1 MIKHLLV
8 IIALGLL
15 SREVSAQ
22 KFEQLALT
30 PPMGWNS
37 WNKFACDGVN
47 EQVIRQMADAMVS
60 SGMKAAGYEYI
71 IIDDCWQVGRDSSG
85 NIVVDAKKFPSG
97 IKALADYV
105 HSRGLKFGIYSCA
118 GRKTCAGRPA
128 AAVMNTRMPLAMR
141 DGEWIT

>member
-1 MIKHLLV
+1 MIRHFLLV
-8 IIALGLL
+8 IALGLL
-15 SREVSAQ
+15 TRQASAQ

-71 IIDDCWQVGRDSSG
+71 IIDDWASG
-85 NIVVDAKKFPSG
+85 STLSHAAIPVQ
-97 IKALADYV
+97 
-105 HSRGLKFGIYSCA
+105 HSYEI
-118 GRKTCAGRPA
+118 
-128 AAVMNTRMPLAMR
+128 
-141 DGEWIT
+141 IT